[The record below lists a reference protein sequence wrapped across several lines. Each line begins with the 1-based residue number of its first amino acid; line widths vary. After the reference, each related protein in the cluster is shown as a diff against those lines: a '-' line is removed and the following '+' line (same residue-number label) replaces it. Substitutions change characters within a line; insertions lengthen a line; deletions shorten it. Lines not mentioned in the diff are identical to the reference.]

1 MEGIGFFWNGRDSN
15 PKFLV
20 IDVAEGLYR
29 VSHQSWKK
37 DCTGCPT
44 IVGTRQEKGKAIGIC
59 MEGGFL
65 GEISEF
71 LVIDAEE
78 GLAIFTIFLIL
89 IDEFI

>member
-1 MEGIGFFWNGRDSN
+1 MERDSN

-29 VSHQSWKK
+29 VSHQNWSKAGKRQGNRNIVWKA
-37 DCTGCPT
+37 
-44 IVGTRQEKGKAIGIC
+44 VFF
-59 MEGGFL
+59 GG
-65 GEISEF
+65 ISEF

>member
-1 MEGIGFFWNGRDSN
+1 MERDSN

-29 VSHQSWKK
+29 VSHQSWNKAGK
-37 DCTGCPT
+37 RQGNRN
-44 IVGTRQEKGKAIGIC
+44 IVWKAVFF
-59 MEGGFL
+59 GG
-65 GEISEF
+65 ISEF

>member
-1 MEGIGFFWNGRDSN
+1 
-15 PKFLV
+15 
-20 IDVAEGLYR
+20 
-29 VSHQSWKK
+29 VSHQSWSKAGKRIVQGVPPKLDQGRKK

-59 MEGGFL
+59 MEGVFL
-65 GEISEF
+65 GISEF

-78 GLAIFTIFLIL
+78 GLAIFTLFLVL

>member
-1 MEGIGFFWNGRDSN
+1 MERDSN

-20 IDVAEGLYR
+20 IDVAWKDCTGCPTKVGQGRKGLYR
-29 VSHQSWKK
+29 VSHQSWNKAGK
-37 DCTGCPT
+37 RQGNRN
-44 IVGTRQEKGKAIGIC
+44 IVWKAVFF
-59 MEGGFL
+59 GG
-65 GEISEF
+65 ISEF